1 MAASQGRL
9 TFMDVA
15 IDFSQE
21 EWECLHP
28 AERKLYV
35 DVMLENY
42 KNLRSLDLT
51 VSKPDLVTCLERTKE
66 AWDVKQK
73 KTVSI
78 LPAMSSE
85 DTLDLLPNPG
95 IEDSFHKML
104 LSTCND
110 QRSYQFNKSGK
121 NFKQGSDPNKPQRFQ
136 FPENQHTHGKDV
148 HESSN
153 LTHQNSYIVEK
164 SYKCSEYDQSL
175 NQSLYLTEHENIHP
189 GEEPYKCVPCGRV
202 FSRLSSLNGHRKIHT
217 GVKVYKCRECGKAFN
232 MHSHLTTHELIH
244 TAEKCYKCRECGKA
258 FTQRSHLTTHELIHS
273 GERPYKCRE
282 CAKAFINH
290 SNLAVHMRIHTRQKP
305 YKCKECGKAFTKCSH
320 LTRQLNMCSSVCIR
334 KPTPVCPII
343 AGVTSIHL
351 VPDFCMQFLCDTS
364 SFPVITNKDLATM
377 KA

>member
-78 LPAMSSE
+78 LPALSSE

-104 LSTCND
+104 LSTCD
-110 QRSYQFNKSGK
+110 DERSYQFSESWK
-121 NFKQGSDPNKPQRFQ
+121 NFKQGSVPNKHQRFQ
-136 FPENQHTHGKDV
+136 FVENQCAHRKAF

-153 LTHQNSYIVEK
+153 LTHQYSYIVEK
-164 SYKCSEYDQSL
+164 SNKYSEHDNSL
-175 NQSLYLTEHENIHP
+175 NQTVYLTKHENIVP
-189 GEEPYKCVPCGRV
+189 REEPHKCVTCGRV
-202 FSRLSSLNGHRKIHT
+202 FSRLSNLSGQRKIHT
-217 GVKVYKCRECGKAFN
+217 RVKAYKYRECDKILLQHSNLTRYKKMHTGGKPYKCRDCGRAFN
-232 MHSHLTTHELIH
+232 WHSSFIKHESVH
-244 TAEKCYKCRECGKA
+244 SGEKPFKCRECGKA
-258 FTQRSHLTTHELIHS
+258 FTVRSSLRTHQLIHM
-273 GERPYKCRE
+273 ERSLTNVENVVKPLL
-282 CAKAFINH
+282 CAH
-290 SNLAVHMRIHTRQKP
+290 VLAHM
-305 YKCKECGKAFTKCSH
+305 S
-320 LTRQLNMCSSVCIR
+320 
-334 KPTPVCPII
+334 
-343 AGVTSIHL
+343 
-351 VPDFCMQFLCDTS
+351 
-364 SFPVITNKDLATM
+364 
-377 KA
+377 

>member
-78 LPAMSSE
+78 LPALSSE

-104 LSTCND
+104 LA
-110 QRSYQFNKSGK
+110 RERE
-121 NFKQGSDPNKPQRFQ
+121 DPER
-136 FPENQHTHGKDV
+136 
-148 HESSN
+148 
-153 LTHQNSYIVEK
+153 
-164 SYKCSEYDQSL
+164 
-175 NQSLYLTEHENIHP
+175 
-189 GEEPYKCVPCGRV
+189 R
-202 FSRLSSLNGHRKIHT
+202 SSLKGKMKGDPSAFRSDQVSHRLCPLQHKT
-217 GVKVYKCRECGKAFN
+217 
-232 MHSHLTTHELIH
+232 
-244 TAEKCYKCRECGKA
+244 
-258 FTQRSHLTTHELIHS
+258 
-273 GERPYKCRE
+273 RPGP
-282 CAKAFINH
+282 A
-290 SNLAVHMRIHTRQKP
+290 L
-305 YKCKECGKAFTKCSH
+305 
-320 LTRQLNMCSSVCIR
+320 L
-334 KPTPVCPII
+334 PV
-343 AGVTSIHL
+343 S
-351 VPDFCMQFLCDTS
+351 FCFL
-364 SFPVITNKDLATM
+364 PVIALAHL
-377 KA
+377 

>member
-78 LPAMSSE
+78 LPGYLQYGLGYVRRDELVPPTTGYVSDCKKKELHTLSSE

-104 LSTCND
+104 LSTCD
-110 QRSYQFNKSGK
+110 DERSYQFSESWK
-121 NFKQGSDPNKPQRFQ
+121 NFKQG
-136 FPENQHTHGKDV
+136 
-148 HESSN
+148 HE
-153 LTHQNSYIVEK
+153 
-164 SYKCSEYDQSL
+164 
-175 NQSLYLTEHENIHP
+175 
-189 GEEPYKCVPCGRV
+189 R
-202 FSRLSSLNGHRKIHT
+202 
-217 GVKVYKCRECGKAFN
+217 
-232 MHSHLTTHELIH
+232 M
-244 TAEKCYKCRECGKA
+244 
-258 FTQRSHLTTHELIHS
+258 
-273 GERPYKCRE
+273 
-282 CAKAFINH
+282 
-290 SNLAVHMRIHTRQKP
+290 HTRENVKKVAKP
-305 YKCKECGKAFTKCSH
+305 
-320 LTRQLNMCSSVCIR
+320 L
-334 KPTPVCPII
+334 
-343 AGVTSIHL
+343 VTI
-351 VPDFCMQFLCDTS
+351 
-364 SFPVITNKDLATM
+364 
-377 KA
+377 